1 LLIYGIKKLK
11 LALFVRSRNKPGQV
25 WILLMIK
32 KIQPVVEKKNSTWG
46 CKLQA
51 PSLKQQATLDNGYGI

>member
-1 LLIYGIKKLK
+1 
-11 LALFVRSRNKPGQV
+11 
-25 WILLMIK
+25 MIK

-51 PSLKQQATLDNGYGI
+51 PSLKQQATLDSWWRI